1 MGKLLK
7 TRIMGIL
14 NVTPDSFSDGGL
26 YRNVP
31 EAVSQAERMIEAGAD
46 IIDIGGESTRPGS
59 ESISL
64 QEEMDRVLPVL
75 KMLMAHDVEISIDTT
90 KPELALEALIMGANI
105 INDVS
110 GLQYSTLIAEH
121 VATYNAKLVIM
132 HMKGVPKTMQI
143 DLDSKDIISEVT
155 DFFKDQIKVALGKGV
170 KEENI
175 ILDPGIGFGK
185 RLKDNICILRE
196 LEKLTILGF
205 PLLIGASRKS
215 IIGAICDAE
224 VEQRLP
230 GSLAIACVAA
240 QRGADIVRVHDVAE
254 TVQALKI
261 IEHIW

>member
-31 EAVSQAERMIEAGAD
+31 EAVAQAERMIEAGAD

-59 ESISL
+59 ESVSL
-64 QEEMDRVLPVL
+64 QEEMGRVLPVL
-75 KMLMAHDVEISIDTT
+75 DMLLAKGVELSVDTI
-90 KPELALEALIMGANI
+90 KPELAQEALKMGASI
-105 INDVS
+105 INDIS
-110 GLQYSTLIAEH
+110 GLQYNTLIAEY
-121 VATYNAKLVIM
+121 VATYDAKLVIM
-132 HMKGVPKTMQI
+132 HMKGVPKTMQV
-143 DLDSKDIISEVT
+143 DPGSKDIISEIT
-155 DFFKDQIKVALGKGV
+155 DFFKEQIKIALRKGI

-185 RLKDNICILRE
+185 QLEDNIRILRE
-196 LEKLTILGF
+196 LKKFKNLGF

-215 IIGAICDAE
+215 MIGAICDAE

-240 QRGADIVRVHDVAE
+240 QRGANIVRVHDVAE
-254 TVQALKI
+254 TIQALKI

>member
-1 MGKLLK
+1 MSKLFK

-31 EAVSQAERMIEAGAD
+31 EAVSQAEKMIEAGAD

-59 ESISL
+59 ESVSL
-64 QEEMDRVLPVL
+64 QDEMDRVLPVL
-75 KMLMAHDVEISIDTT
+75 EILLAHDVEISIDTT
-90 KPELALEALIMGANI
+90 KPELALEVLKMGADI

-132 HMKGVPKTMQI
+132 HMKGVPKTMQV
-143 DLDSKDIISEVT
+143 DPDSKDIISEVT
-155 DFFKDQIKVALGKGV
+155 DFFKDQTKVALGKGV

-185 RLKDNICILRE
+185 RLEDNTRILRE
-196 LEKLTILGF
+196 LKKFKNLGF

-215 IIGAICDAE
+215 MIGAICDAE

-261 IEHIW
+261 VEHIW

>member
-1 MGKLLK
+1 MGKILK

-26 YRNVP
+26 YSNLP
-31 EAVSQAERMIEAGAD
+31 KALTQAEKMIEAGAD

-59 ESISL
+59 ESVTL

-75 KMLMAHDVEISIDTT
+75 EKLLAHDVEISVDTT
-90 KPELALEALIMGANI
+90 KPELAFEALKMGADI

-110 GLQYSTLIAEH
+110 GLQYGTLIAEH
-121 VATYNAKLVIM
+121 VAKYNAKLIIM
-132 HMKGVPKTMQI
+132 HMKGIPKTMQI
-143 DLDSKDIISEVT
+143 DPDSKDIISEIT
-155 DFFKDQIKVALGKGV
+155 SFFKDQTKVALEKGV

-185 RLKDNICILRE
+185 RLDDNIRILRE
-196 LEKLTILGF
+196 LEKFQDLGF

-215 IIGAICDAE
+215 MIGAICGVE

-240 QRGADIVRVHDVAE
+240 QRGTDIIRVHDVAE

-261 IEHIW
+261 VEHIW

>member
-31 EAVSQAERMIEAGAD
+31 EAISQAEKMVEAGAD

-59 ESISL
+59 ESVSL

-75 KMLMAHDVEISIDTT
+75 EILLGHDVEISIDTT
-90 KPELALEALIMGANI
+90 KPELALKTLKMGADI

-110 GLQYSTLIAEH
+110 GLQYSTLIAEY
-121 VATYNAKLVIM
+121 VARYNAKLVIM
-132 HMKGVPKTMQI
+132 HMKGVPKTMQV
-143 DLDSKDIISEVT
+143 DPDSKDIISEIT
-155 DFFKDQIKVALGKGV
+155 DFFKDQTKVALGKGV

-185 RLKDNICILRE
+185 RLEDNIRILRE
-196 LEKLTILGF
+196 LEKLTTLGF

-240 QRGADIVRVHDVAE
+240 QRGVDIVRVHDVAE
-254 TVQALKI
+254 TIQALKI
-261 IEHIW
+261 TEHIW

>member
-1 MGKLLK
+1 
-7 TRIMGIL
+7 MGIL

-31 EAVSQAERMIEAGAD
+31 EAVAQAERMIEAGAD

-59 ESISL
+59 ESVSL
-64 QEEMDRVLPVL
+64 QEEMGRVLPVL
-75 KMLMAHDVEISIDTT
+75 DMLLAKGVELSVDTI
-90 KPELALEALIMGANI
+90 KPELAQEALKMGASI
-105 INDVS
+105 INDIS
-110 GLQYSTLIAEH
+110 GLQYNTLIAEY
-121 VATYNAKLVIM
+121 VATYDAKLVIM
-132 HMKGVPKTMQI
+132 HMKGVPKTMQV
-143 DLDSKDIISEVT
+143 DPGSKDIISEIT
-155 DFFKDQIKVALGKGV
+155 DFFKEQIKIALRKGI

-185 RLKDNICILRE
+185 QLEDNIRILRE
-196 LEKLTILGF
+196 LKKFKNLGF

-215 IIGAICDAE
+215 MIGAICDAE

-240 QRGADIVRVHDVAE
+240 QRGANIVRVHDVAE
-254 TVQALKI
+254 TIQALKI